1 MIING
6 SGKKPDIDYPCPWGY
21 KIIGS
26 DVELLRSAIA
36 EVIQERPHTITPS
49 HTSLTG
55 RYLCLDVQLIV
66 TSEECRIEI
75 YEGLRR
81 HPAVKVV
88 L

>member
-1 MIING
+1 
-6 SGKKPDIDYPCPWGY
+6 
-21 KIIGS
+21 
-26 DVELLRSAIA
+26 VEI
-36 EVIQERPHTITPS
+36 V
-49 HTSLTG
+49 
-55 RYLCLDVQLIV
+55 V